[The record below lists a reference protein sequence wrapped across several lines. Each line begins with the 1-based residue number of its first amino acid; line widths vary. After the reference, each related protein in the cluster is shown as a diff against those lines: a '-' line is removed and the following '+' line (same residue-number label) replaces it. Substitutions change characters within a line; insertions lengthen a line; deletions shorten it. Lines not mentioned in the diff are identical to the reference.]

1 MIKDNV
7 LISAGI
13 QVGMLEEAT
22 VAEFK
27 LLARRQRVEVLE
39 ILSVQ
44 LRFPIA
50 NLHRAYAQVHGYR
63 FLDSDEITIDPL
75 LLRKISPAVIE
86 KRMVIPLQSL
96 DEGGE
101 TLLLVGNPDDYT
113 GTAQVLRSLPP
124 DVEICM
130 TDPRLLQQLVQRVI
144 QSASDTQPLEF
155 DPVSQLDALLKEAY
169 LNGASDIHLEPGKD
183 SFKVRLRMDGSLQPY
198 MTMFSAEQGIA
209 LMSRMKVL
217 NGMDISEQRMPQDGG
232 MTYQLDQSI
241 SFDIRAATIP
251 IKFGERATLRLLGTD
266 SDSLSLKS
274 IGFSPVS
281 LARFSVAIKKPHG
294 MILIT
299 GPTGSGK
306 STTLYS
312 ALGEIVSKE
321 INVMTAE
328 DPIEYVMDGISQVQ
342 VGAKVTFAS
351 ALRSFLRHD
360 PDVIMVG
367 EIRDAETA
375 GIAMKASLTGHM
387 VFSTLHTNSA
397 VSTISRLVDI
407 GVEPFLIGSTLEC
420 IIAQRLVKRLCS
432 QCKEVMVITDK
443 ERTLLRLP
451 QTQHS
456 AIYRAVGCAH
466 CHQSGYKGRTALF
479 ETLWIDDDLAPLIG
493 AGANELEIRAAAKDF
508 VSLAADCRDKIL
520 LGLTC
525 IAEFRRLSLR
535 IEPGEI
541 VSASHCAVQK
551 SEQ

>member
-1 MIKDNV
+1 MIRDNV

-27 LLARRQRVEVLE
+27 LLARRQRVDVLE

-86 KRMVIPLQSL
+86 KRMVIPLQSR

-101 TLLLVGNPDDYT
+101 SLLLVGNPDDYT

-124 DVEICM
+124 DIEICM

-144 QSASDTQPLEF
+144 QSSSDTQPLEF
-155 DPVSQLDALLKEAY
+155 DPVLQLDALLKEAY

-274 IGFSPVS
+274 IGFSPIS

-432 QCKEVMVITDK
+432 HCKKAMVITDK

-541 VSASHCAVQK
+541 VSASHCALQK

>member
-1 MIKDNV
+1 MIRDNV

-27 LLARRQRVEVLE
+27 LLARRQRVDVLE
-39 ILSVQ
+39 MLSVQ

-86 KRMVIPLQSL
+86 KRMVIPLQSR

-101 TLLLVGNPDDYT
+101 SLLLVGNPDDYT

-124 DVEICM
+124 DIEICM

-144 QSASDTQPLEF
+144 QSSSDTQPLEF
-155 DPVSQLDALLKEAY
+155 DPVLQLDALLKEAY

-274 IGFSPVS
+274 IGFSPIS

-420 IIAQRLVKRLCS
+420 IIAQRLVKRLCNH
-432 QCKEVMVITDK
+432 CKEVMVITDK

-535 IEPGEI
+535 IESGEI
-541 VSASHCAVQK
+541 VSASHCAMQK
-551 SEQ
+551 SEH

>member
-27 LLARRQRVEVLE
+27 LLARRQRVDVLE

-63 FLDSDEITIDPL
+63 FLDSDEITRDPL

-96 DEGGE
+96 DEGGVP
-101 TLLLVGNPDDYT
+101 LLLVGNPDDYT

-124 DVEICM
+124 DIEICM

-281 LARFSVAIKKPHG
+281 LARFSVAIKKSHG

-432 QCKEVMVITDK
+432 HCKEPMVITDK

-541 VSASHCAVQK
+541 VSASDCALQK

>member
-1 MIKDNV
+1 MIRDNV

-27 LLARRQRVEVLE
+27 LLARRQRVDVLE
-39 ILSVQ
+39 MLSVQ

-86 KRMVIPLQSL
+86 KRMVIPLQSR

-101 TLLLVGNPDDYT
+101 SLLLVGNPDDYT

-124 DVEICM
+124 DIEICM

-144 QSASDTQPLEF
+144 QSSSDTQPLEF
-155 DPVSQLDALLKEAY
+155 DPVLQLDALLKEAY

-274 IGFSPVS
+274 IGFSPIS

-432 QCKEVMVITDK
+432 HCKKAMVITDK
-443 ERTLLRLP
+443 ERTLLCLP
-451 QTQHS
+451 QTQHPV
-456 AIYRAVGCAH
+456 IYCAVGCAH

-535 IEPGEI
+535 IESGEI
-541 VSASHCAVQK
+541 VSASHCAMQK
-551 SEQ
+551 SEH

>member
-1 MIKDNV
+1 MIRDNV

-27 LLARRQRVEVLE
+27 LLARRQRVDVLE
-39 ILSVQ
+39 MLSVQ

-86 KRMVIPLQSL
+86 KRMVIPLQSR

-101 TLLLVGNPDDYT
+101 SLLLVGNPDDYT

-124 DVEICM
+124 DIEICM

-144 QSASDTQPLEF
+144 QSSSDTQPLEF
-155 DPVSQLDALLKEAY
+155 DPVLQLDALLKEAY

-274 IGFSPVS
+274 IGFSPIS

-420 IIAQRLVKRLCS
+420 IIAQRLVKRLCNY
-432 QCKEVMVITDK
+432 CKKAMVITDK

-456 AIYRAVGCAH
+456 VIYRAVGCAH

-535 IEPGEI
+535 IESGEI
-541 VSASHCAVQK
+541 VSASHCAMQK
-551 SEQ
+551 SEH

>member
-27 LLARRQRVEVLE
+27 LLARRQRVDVLE

-101 TLLLVGNPDDYT
+101 PLLLVGNPDDYT

-124 DVEICM
+124 DIEICM

-432 QCKEVMVITDK
+432 HCKEVMVISDK

-541 VSASHCAVQK
+541 VSASHCALQK

>member
-1 MIKDNV
+1 MIRDNV

-27 LLARRQRVEVLE
+27 LLARRQRVDVLE

-101 TLLLVGNPDDYT
+101 PLLLVGNPDDYT

-328 DPIEYVMDGISQVQ
+328 DPIEYVMQGISQVQ

-420 IIAQRLVKRLCS
+420 IIAQRLVKRLCNH
-432 QCKEVMVITDK
+432 CKEAMVITDK

>member
-183 SFKVRLRMDGSLQPY
+183 SFKVRLRMDGSLQAY

-209 LMSRMKVL
+209 LMSRIKVL

-541 VSASHCAVQK
+541 VSASHCALQK

>member
-1 MIKDNV
+1 MIRDNV

-27 LLARRQRVEVLE
+27 LLARRQRVDVLE
-39 ILSVQ
+39 MLSVQ

-86 KRMVIPLQSL
+86 KRMVIPLQSR

-101 TLLLVGNPDDYT
+101 PLLLVGNPDDYT

-124 DVEICM
+124 DIEICM

-144 QSASDTQPLEF
+144 QSSSDTQPLEF
-155 DPVSQLDALLKEAY
+155 DPVLQLDALLKEAY

-274 IGFSPVS
+274 IGFSPIS

-432 QCKEVMVITDK
+432 HCKKAMVITDK
-443 ERTLLRLP
+443 ERTLLCLP
-451 QTQHS
+451 QTQHPV
-456 AIYRAVGCAH
+456 IYCAVGCAH

-535 IEPGEI
+535 IESGEI
-541 VSASHCAVQK
+541 VSASHCAMQK
-551 SEQ
+551 SEH

>member
-1 MIKDNV
+1 MIRDNV

-27 LLARRQRVEVLE
+27 LLARRQRVDVLE
-39 ILSVQ
+39 MLSVQ

-86 KRMVIPLQSL
+86 KRMVIPLQSR

-101 TLLLVGNPDDYT
+101 SLLLVGNPDDYT

-124 DVEICM
+124 DIEICM

-144 QSASDTQPLEF
+144 QSSSDTQPLEF
-155 DPVSQLDALLKEAY
+155 DPVLQLDALLKEAY

-274 IGFSPVS
+274 IGFSPIS

-432 QCKEVMVITDK
+432 HCKKAMVITDK
-443 ERTLLRLP
+443 ERTLLCLP
-451 QTQHS
+451 QTQHPV
-456 AIYRAVGCAH
+456 IYCAVGCAH

-541 VSASHCAVQK
+541 VSASHCALQK

>member
-183 SFKVRLRMDGSLQPY
+183 SFKVRLRMDGSLQAY

-209 LMSRMKVL
+209 LMSRIKVL

-281 LARFSVAIKKPHG
+281 LARFIVAIKKPHG

-541 VSASHCAVQK
+541 VSASHCALQK

>member
-1 MIKDNV
+1 MIKHNV

-27 LLARRQRVEVLE
+27 LLARRQRVDVLE

-101 TLLLVGNPDDYT
+101 PLLLVGNPDDYT

-124 DVEICM
+124 DIEICM

-328 DPIEYVMDGISQVQ
+328 DPIEYVMQGISQVQ

-420 IIAQRLVKRLCS
+420 IIAQRLVKRLCNY
-432 QCKEVMVITDK
+432 CKEAMVITDK

-541 VSASHCAVQK
+541 VSASHCALQK

>member
-1 MIKDNV
+1 MIRDNV

-27 LLARRQRVEVLE
+27 LLARRQRVDVLE

-101 TLLLVGNPDDYT
+101 PLLLVGNPDDYT

-124 DVEICM
+124 DIEICM

-432 QCKEVMVITDK
+432 HCKEPMVITDK

-541 VSASHCAVQK
+541 VSASHCALQK
-551 SEQ
+551 SEH